1 MKLNKIFAIA
11 LAALALTACSDD
23 DNSGMNTASGVTVN
37 FETATLSLEE
47 TDGLVKIPVKVTGKT
62 NGKISM
68 NVTVTEVGQTP
79 AKEDIHYLL
88 TDKRLII
95 GEGQDVGYIELKVV
109 NDRVLNEDRKF
120 DLAITNVSGAAKGQ
134 TATCQVTIKDN
145 DALLYGRLQG
155 SWTMNALDP
164 FEDEEVPVVC
174 MATVSGVN
182 PGEEGYG
189 EELTISFRAV
199 GESNTYSF
207 KAYLTEYSDGTPVLA
222 VPLGQ
227 IMLADYNYGNGTYIL
242 DILLYA
248 LDLTQGGA
256 YAQGTLAID
265 INEDESQLIWPEQY
279 ALMGYAMAQNG
290 NGGYL
295 GGLGWWTGY
304 YDVTW
309 NRE

>member
-11 LAALALTACSDD
+11 LAALTLTACSDD
-23 DNSGMNTASGVTVN
+23 DDSGMNTASGVTVN

-109 NDRVLNEDRKF
+109 NDRFLNEDRKF
-120 DLAITNVSGAAKGQ
+120 DLAITNISGAAKGQ

-145 DALLYGRLQG
+145 DELLYGRLQG

-164 FEDEEVPVVC
+164 FEDEEVPTVC
-174 MATVSGVN
+174 QATISGVN

-189 EELTISFRAV
+189 EELNISFRSV
-199 GESNTYSF
+199 GDSNTYSF
-207 KAYLTEYSDGTPVLA
+207 KAYLMEYDDGTPVLA
-222 VPLGQ
+222 VSLGQ
-227 IMLADYNYGNGTYIL
+227 TMLADYNYQDTYIL
-242 DILLYA
+242 DINLYA
-248 LDLTQGGA
+248 LDLSSGSA
-256 YAQGTLAID
+256 YSRGTLAID
-265 INEDESQLIWPEQY
+265 INEDESQLIWPSQY
-279 ALMGYAMAQNG
+279 ALMGMALAQNSTG
-290 NGGYL
+290 DGYL
-295 GGLGWWTGY
+295 GQLGWWNGY
-304 YDVTW
+304 YDLTW
-309 NRE
+309 DRE